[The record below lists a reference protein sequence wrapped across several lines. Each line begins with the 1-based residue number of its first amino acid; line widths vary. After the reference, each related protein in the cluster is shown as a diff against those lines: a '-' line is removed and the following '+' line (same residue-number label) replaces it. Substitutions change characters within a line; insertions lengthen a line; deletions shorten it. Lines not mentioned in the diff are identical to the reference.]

1 MEKRLSFYEFQSVK
15 TVAKACS
22 PLVAKREK
30 VQKQIDNLTEK
41 YMKKLEEQLK
51 KYKSEYDV
59 IDTQIKALESGI
71 IQITGFRTE
80 QLVKKVVE
88 CSTDSNG
95 KLTKT
100 TKYLPT
106 SIVSYDEEHRQ
117 FVINDTSAEE
127 VSAQVDAVK
136 QEEPIVPPTTEDA
149 SGSDFDIDKKESFA
163 DDNDDFGEEFPSNED
178 APDFDYDV
186 NDPNSIF
193 D

>member
-41 YMKKLEEQLK
+41 YMKKLEEQLNK
-51 KYKSEYDV
+51 LNGEYDV

-80 QLVKKVVE
+80 QLVRKVVE
-88 CSTDSNG
+88 CGTDSNG
-95 KLTKT
+95 KPTKT

-117 FVINDTSAEE
+117 FVINDTPAEE
-127 VSAQVDAVK
+127 ISAQVDAAK
-136 QEEPIVPPTTEDA
+136 QEEPIVPPTTEDGP
-149 SGSDFDIDKKESFA
+149 GSDFDIDKEESYE
-163 DDNDDFGEEFPSNED
+163 DNEDFGGEFPSEDD

-186 NDPNSIF
+186 NDSNSIF